1 MFNHQLGDLS
11 VCRWVLG
18 KGRAVGIRGL
28 KNLFNGLAARARSGQ
43 IFNGG
48 RGKGPGQMG
57 RWGFSGFVSCW
68 RVELNMC
75 QKDQLKDLLP
85 NSVQVELVLW
95 ELPSPRS
102 LALKRQR
109 HVLGVDKT
117 LGTVKA
123 ERRQLLSL

>member
-1 MFNHQLGDLS
+1 MSSGA
-11 VCRWVLG
+11 G
-18 KGRAVGIRGL
+18 KRPGCWDPRLEKPLQWPGCT
-28 KNLFNGLAARARSGQ
+28 GQ
-43 IFNGG
+43 I
-48 RGKGPGQMG
+48 RPDLQRWKGEETWADGQMG
-57 RWGFSGFVSCW
+57 GKGFVSCW

-85 NSVQVELVLW
+85 NSVQVESVLW